1 MVDNGA
7 KVFVLAEKIL
17 SAQQGNALLGK
28 SWKKAT
34 LQGKV
39 LSKVANKRARLVKF
53 HLLKQPIPV
62 STRILSLDE
71 NLVTVKGKR
80 KLESRMNVTPESAP
94 SEFSDDDANL
104 EDMDENE
111 NSSNKVD
118 LNNDEEVSKSKD
130 GESMD
135 ESEVET
141 ESEEDDTTMNENDIN
156 DDDDDGDGGGD
167 DDGSVDDDH
176 GESGDD
182 DDHDDGGIDDSSDED
197 GDNDRDDGG
206 DDCDDGAVDGI
217 VAGGV
222 NRKQQQKI
230 TRGKRKMQQKIAHVT
245 VGDLQWKHYLHPMD
259 VRVANGWKEKPKITW
274 DDNLSD
280 LHHGALNYFLL
291 FFLKPQ
297 IISEIIEFTNQ
308 RLERTR
314 QKKLAG
320 KYEFFK
326 FVGLLLRK
334 TLYPNLSRQECWQN
348 GSVRAFT
355 YPDFGKDMRIDRF
368 NRIFSAMAFLP
379 IDEDPEYNSSV
390 SYTRSV
396 VVKGKQKSIQSFASV
411 QLLVDGFNDARLAAI
426 RPGSGLCV
434 DECMSKW
441 RGKDD
446 RFGDGAAHI
455 TKIVRKPESVG
466 VEIKAICCCE
476 TNVMMRIEPV
486 DSKYAPRKKFA
497 IGNNAGTAVTQRLT
511 EPWKGTGRTVYGD
524 SAFASV
530 NTCVRMH
537 QENGLHFMGLVK
549 TAHSQFPK
557 KYIEEYPF
565 EHRGDS
571 IFLRA
576 ESNGTE
582 IFATG
587 EPHEKKCWNNEES
600 SSHIYFKKIPRD
612 ATTAEYFSMVDRVDY
627 HNRFR
632 QGYLAT
638 ERSIDTTRWTM
649 RFFCTILGMCVTDA
663 YFAQLYF
670 GSKDNPLYKERF
682 GDFVLEVIG
691 LLLDNTFDGR
701 ISRTME
707 GLPGIVYSQ
716 AAVHEIK
723 GLTDLNR
730 QMEFWKDTNP
740 KKACSDCSVNGRKKA
755 NLAAKYCV
763 TCTQQKQETEEVA
776 VSTEVQNQLYVEI
789 DYTSDKERLQQ
800 LMKSTEKG
808 DIQAEEMGVLE
819 QEEDKNDMVE
829 EEKEDELE
837 QDEQEQWKREQEG
850 QGEQEEEE
858 GESMRARMR
867 SGSKREQKE
876 EWEQEEKWEQEGEVG
891 KDENEGEEEE
901 GEQNKKG
908 ASSLHFFDCIVQEEQ
923 KADANIVLS
932 CLEASL
938 HALKQKFFH
947 VTKLIVQSNNAKNL
961 AGKQTKLLLPYVC
974 SAAGLKLIT
983 YYHNKAQS
991 GKDVCDTHFSHQQTQ
1006 VDAYLVQGDGGRKVS
1021 IPKLL
1026 H

>member
-80 KLESRMNVTPESAP
+80 KLESRTNVTPESAP

-587 EPHEKKCWNNEES
+587 WNDAKIKMIVSTCGTSLQGEPHEKKCWNNEES

-763 TCTQQKQETEEVA
+763 TCTQQKQGCE
-776 VSTEVQNQLYVEI
+776 NL
-789 DYTSDKERLQQ
+789 
-800 LMKSTEKG
+800 EKKH
-808 DIQAEEMGVLE
+808 I
-819 QEEDKNDMVE
+819 
-829 EEKEDELE
+829 
-837 QDEQEQWKREQEG
+837 
-850 QGEQEEEE
+850 
-858 GESMRARMR
+858 
-867 SGSKREQKE
+867 
-876 EWEQEEKWEQEGEVG
+876 
-891 KDENEGEEEE
+891 
-901 GEQNKKG
+901 
-908 ASSLHFFDCIVQEEQ
+908 
-923 KADANIVLS
+923 
-932 CLEASL
+932 
-938 HALKQKFFH
+938 HALCTACQNGH
-947 VTKLIVQSNNAKNL
+947 MIIVMGMGIS
-961 AGKQTKLLLPYVC
+961 
-974 SAAGLKLIT
+974 
-983 YYHNKAQS
+983 
-991 GKDVCDTHFSHQQTQ
+991 
-1006 VDAYLVQGDGGRKVS
+1006 
-1021 IPKLL
+1021 
-1026 H
+1026 